1 MKKSS
6 KNLTLGLAALVA
18 CATAHSAVVLV
29 DFGNAKADP
38 TDPNWN
44 SGITVAGSGT
54 YDLIDTTGATTGIDI
69 SFSGGISDSTSG
81 SDHSET
87 RTDYP
92 AWSDSSDLVLQ
103 DRVWQTSG
111 TTGTMTISGL
121 SSGNTYSFELFSGYA
136 FGSAGRNPVDY
147 QMTDNGGLVEGFHV
161 ETTGVDYSFGTTVT
175 WYTHQTHLSS
185 PEDPADYAGWIGWYD
200 MTPNASGEITLF
212 VNTNGGSNSRGA
224 LNAMQ
229 ITVVPEPSSY
239 AALAGLLTLGVVFF
253 RRRREKRQ
261 PE

>member
-1 MKKSS
+1 MKSLIKSS
-6 KNLTLGLAALVA
+6 LAALLVTGLT
-18 CATAHSAVVLV
+18 TASASITYLV
-29 DFGNAKADP
+29 DFGDAKADP

-54 YDLIDTTGATTGIDI
+54 YDLVDTTGSTSGIDI

-87 RTDYP
+87 RSDYP
-92 AWSDSSDLVLQ
+92 AWSDSSDLSLQ

-111 TTGTMTISGL
+111 TTGTMTLSGL
-121 SSGNTYSFELFSGYA
+121 NVGQTYDIELFSSYA

-175 WYTHQTHLSS
+175 WYTHQTHLTGS
-185 PEDPADYAGWIGWYD
+185 EDPADYAGWIGWFD
-200 MTPNASGEITLF
+200 MTPNASGEITLS
-212 VNTNGGSNSRGA
+212 VATNGGSNSRAA

-229 ITVVPEPSSY
+229 ISTIPEPGTL
-239 AALAGLLTLGVVFF
+239 ALVGIALGSLVLF
-253 RRRREKRQ
+253 RFRKA
-261 PE
+261 